1 MDMSQYLQIFI
12 EESKEN
18 LQALNENL
26 LLLEATPD
34 DIEVV
39 NVIFRVAHTLKG
51 MAGTMGFAKM
61 QLLTHSVENVLSEI
75 RNGKL
80 HITTEMVDIMF
91 QCLDAL
97 ENYVDQIIN
106 TSAEGEESYSNL
118 IEQLEAILKG
128 DFKGS
133 NSANPAS
140 QATVAP
146 QAQQGSAQKV
156 SGSEKKTEKA
166 VANSSSNKIKFP
178 ESVEAI
184 KNHALESG
192 INVFKLNITLAT
204 TCMLKAARAF
214 IVYSDLGA
222 IGEIIYGEPSS
233 QEIEEEKF
241 EQEFMVVITTDEPAP
256 RVEAIVLS
264 VAEIEK
270 VVVEELTLEQED
282 LPEPVA
288 QTKTP
293 EPSSA
298 PAQKPVAA
306 QNKKPDAPSKPPT
319 KEEAVAAHKAAVAG
333 KSVRVNID
341 RLDTLMNLVSELI
354 IVKTQL
360 EGITE
365 STSTNSETN
374 YSDSVE
380 YLERVTTSLHD
391 AVMKVRMV
399 PVETVFNRFPRLI
412 RDISRKLGK
421 NIELIMSGE
430 ETELDRTVIDEIGDP
445 LIHLLR
451 NAADHG
457 LETTKERLEVD
468 KPEKGTIKLRAYQD
482 GNSVV
487 IEVEDDGR
495 GINIEKI
502 RSKAIER
509 GESADVV
516 NAMSDQEVLDL
527 LFKPSFSM
535 AKQITDLSGRGVGLD
550 VVKSKITALGGNVEI
565 VTELSKGSR
574 FIVRLPLTLAIIQ
587 ALMVNISSEKYAI
600 PLNNIQ
606 NIENIHHDEIKQV
619 QNQEVIVLRNQVIPV
634 VRLDTILELP
644 STDTQDLIVVIV
656 RKGEKQVGFVVDSL
670 IGQQE
675 IVIKPLG
682 KYLNNIH
689 MIAGATILGNGEVA
703 LILDINTLV

>member
-1 MDMSQYLQIFI
+1 MDMSQYLQVFI

-18 LQALNENL
+18 LQTLNENL
-26 LLLEATPD
+26 LLLETTPEE
-34 DIEVV
+34 IEVV
-39 NVIFRVAHTLKG
+39 NVIFRVAHTFKG
-51 MAGTMGFAKM
+51 MAGTMGFTKM
-61 QLLTHSVENVLSEI
+61 QHLTHVLENVLSEI

-80 HITTEMVDIMF
+80 HVTTEMLDIMF

-106 TSAEGEESYSNL
+106 TSSEGDESYSHL
-118 IEQLEAILKG
+118 INQLEAILKG
-128 DFKGS
+128 DFVSAQPTTKASTSDSENGS
-133 NSANPAS
+133 N
-140 QATVAP
+140 T
-146 QAQQGSAQKV
+146 
-156 SGSEKKTEKA
+156 
-166 VANSSSNKIKFP
+166 NSTSSDLKLP
-178 ESVEAI
+178 DSVEVVR
-184 KNHALESG
+184 KQALEDG
-192 INVFKLNITLAT
+192 MNVFKINVIISE

-214 IVYSDLGA
+214 IVYSELGDM
-222 IGEIIYGEPSS
+222 GEIIHCIPSS
-233 QEIEEEKF
+233 QDIEEEKF
-241 EQEFMVVITTDEPAP
+241 DREFMVIFTTQESLE
-256 RVEAIVLS
+256 RIQEIIMAI
-264 VAEIEK
+264 AEIDGVTIEDLHS
-270 VVVEELTLEQED
+270 VSEQPAQEQE
-282 LPEPVA
+282 EV
-288 QTKTP
+288 Q
-293 EPSSA
+293 EQEVSA
-298 PAQKPVAA
+298 PQKPAVAPAAQK
-306 QNKKPDAPSKPPT
+306 KPT
-319 KEEAVAAHKAAVAG
+319 KEETTNKANVAG

-365 STSTNSETN
+365 TNNTSNSETN

-412 RDISRKLGK
+412 RDVSRKLGK
-421 NIELIMSGE
+421 NIELVMSGE

-457 LETTKERLEVD
+457 LETTKERKEIE
-468 KPEKGTIKLRAYQD
+468 KPEKGTIKLQAYQD

-495 GINIEKI
+495 GIDVEKI
-502 RSKAIER
+502 RSKSVER
-509 GESADVV
+509 GTPQEVAD
-516 NAMSDQEVLDL
+516 AMSEQEVLEQ

-535 AKQITDLSGRGVGLD
+535 AKKITDLSGRGVGLD
-550 VVKSKITALGGNVEI
+550 VVKSKITTLGGNVEI
-565 VTELSKGSR
+565 VTELGKGSR

-606 NIENIHHDEIKQV
+606 NIENINQDEIKQV

-634 VRLDTILELP
+634 VRLDSILELP
-644 STDTQDLIVVIV
+644 STNTEDLIVVIV
-656 RKGEKQVGFVVDSL
+656 KKGEKQVGFVVDSL

>member
-1 MDMSQYLQIFI
+1 MSQYLQIFI

-51 MAGTMGFAKM
+51 MAGTMGFVKM
-61 QLLTHSVENVLSEI
+61 QHLTHSVENVLSEI

-80 HITTEMVDIMF
+80 HITTELVDIMF

-106 TSAEGEESYSNL
+106 TSSEGDESYSNL
-118 IEQLEAILKG
+118 IGQLEAILKG
-128 DFKGS
+128 DFKGGAPAATATDTPAATTSSATNAPAQS
-133 NSANPAS
+133 NQFKLPD
-140 QATVAP
+140 
-146 QAQQGSAQKV
+146 
-156 SGSEKKTEKA
+156 
-166 VANSSSNKIKFP
+166 
-178 ESVEAI
+178 SVEVV
-184 KNHALESG
+184 KKQALESG
-192 INVFKLNITLAT
+192 MNVLKINIIIAK

-214 IVYSDLGA
+214 IVYSDLGTM
-222 IGEIIYGEPSS
+222 GEIIHSDPSS

-241 EQEFMVVITTDEPAP
+241 DQEFMLVLTTDESPE
-256 RVEAIVLS
+256 RIQEIVMA
-264 VAEIEK
+264 VAEIEG
-270 VVVEELTLEQED
+270 VTIEEFTLDQQDTSIVQDEEVPEQNV
-282 LPEPVA
+282 PEAP
-288 QTKTP
+288 TP
-293 EPSSA
+293 A
-298 PAQKPVAA
+298 PAAPPPPPAA
-306 QNKKPDAPSKPPT
+306 PKKAAT
-319 KEEAVAAHKAAVAG
+319 KEDAAAAHKAAVAG

-360 EGITE
+360 EGIAE
-365 STSTNSETN
+365 SNNQSNSETN

-421 NIELIMSGE
+421 NIELVMSGE

-457 LETTKERLEVD
+457 LETTKERKEVD

-495 GINIEKI
+495 GIDVEKI
-502 RSKAIER
+502 RAKGIER
-509 GESADVV
+509 GEPADVV
-516 NAMSDQEVLDL
+516 AAMSEQEVLEL

-535 AKQITDLSGRGVGLD
+535 AKKITDLSGRGVGLD

-565 VTELSKGSR
+565 VTELGKGSR

-634 VRLDTILELP
+634 VRLDSILELP
-644 STDTQDLIVVIV
+644 STDNEDLIVVIV
-656 RKGEKQVGFVVDSL
+656 KKSEKQVGFVVDSL